1 MTPFFAATN
10 MHVSL
15 TAEPVFSIGSVVI
28 TNSMILGALGTIV
41 VLGIM
46 LYVARKAKRGQT
58 NRFVGLFRWAFD
70 SLYGQVTDIISD
82 RKLARSIAP
91 LAITIFFFVLI
102 NYWLSILP
110 GVGTIKWDG
119 VPIFRALVADLNF
132 TFMLAIVTILAVQ
145 IYAIKSMGL
154 IGNAKR
160 YFHNPFKDPI
170 GAFEGVLELIGE
182 FSRGLALSFR
192 LFGNAFAGEIL
203 LMVASVLT
211 GYFASLALPFFMA
224 FELFIG
230 FIQAY
235 VFFILTVIFT
245 SLAQDS
251 HGAHDDDH
259 SLTELK
265 QAETRQE

>member
-1 MTPFFAATN
+1 MTHFFAAVN

-15 TAEPVFSIGSVVI
+15 TAEPVFRIGSVAI
-28 TNSMILGALGTIV
+28 TNSMILGAVGTVIV
-41 VLGIM
+41 LIIM
-46 LYVARKAKRGQT
+46 LAAARMVKRGKT

-70 SLYGQVTDIISD
+70 SLYGQVTDIITD

-91 LAITIFFFVLI
+91 LAITIFFFTLI

-110 GVGTIKWDG
+110 GVGTITWDG

-132 TFMLAIVTILAVQ
+132 TTTLAIITIVAVQ
-145 IYAIKSMGL
+145 VYAIKSMGL

-160 YFHNPFKDPI
+160 YLRNPFKDPI
-170 GAFEGVLELIGE
+170 GSFEGFLELIGE

-203 LMVASVLT
+203 LMVAGLLT
-211 GYFASLALPFFMA
+211 GYFASLALPFFMV

-245 SLAQDS
+245 SLAQET

-259 SLTELK
+259 SHSKLK
-265 QAETRQE
+265 HAESKQE

>member
-1 MTPFFAATN
+1 MTDFFAATD

-15 TAEPVFSIGSVVI
+15 TAEPVVHLGPVVL
-28 TNSMILGALGTIV
+28 TNSMILGVIGTVLVVAL
-41 VLGIM
+41 M
-46 LYVARKAKRGQT
+46 FSVARMVKQGKT

-70 SLYGQVTDIISD
+70 SLYGQINDIITD

-110 GVGTIKWDG
+110 GVGTITWDG

-132 TFMLAIVTILAVQ
+132 TFALAIITIVAVQ
-145 IYAIKSMGL
+145 LYAIKTLGVW
-154 IGNAKR
+154 GNAGR
-160 YFHNPFKDPI
+160 YLRNPLRDPI
-170 GAFEGVLELIGE
+170 GAFEGFLELIGE

-203 LMVASVLT
+203 LLVAGLLT
-211 GYFASLALPFFMA
+211 SYFATVTLPIFMA

-245 SLAQDS
+245 SLAQES

-259 SLTELK
+259 SPSEL
-265 QAETRQE
+265 QHSTAQQE

>member
-1 MTPFFAATN
+1 MTHFFAATD

-15 TAEPVFSIGSVVI
+15 VAEPVFYVWGVAV

-41 VLGIM
+41 VLVLM
-46 LYVARKAKRGQT
+46 FSVARMAERGAT

-70 SLYGQVTDIISD
+70 SLYGQVTDIITD

-110 GVGTIKWDG
+110 GVGTITWDG
-119 VPIFRALVADLNF
+119 VPVFRALVADLNF
-132 TFMLAIVTILAVQ
+132 TFALAIITIVAVQ
-145 IYAIKSMGL
+145 LYAIKTMGL
-154 IGNAKR
+154 VANVKR
-160 YFHNPFKDPI
+160 YFHNPLRDPI
-170 GAFEGVLELIGE
+170 GAFEGLLELVGE
-182 FSRGLALSFR
+182 FSRALSLSFR

-203 LMVASVLT
+203 LLVAGLLT
-211 GYFASLALPFFMA
+211 SYFATVALPIFMA

-245 SLAQDS
+245 SLAQET

-259 SLTELK
+259 STPELTH
-265 QAETRQE
+265 AEAKRE

>member
-1 MTPFFAATN
+1 

-15 TAEPVFSIGSVVI
+15 IAEPVFHIGGLAI
-28 TNSMILGALGTIV
+28 TNSMIFGLIGTII
-41 VLGIM
+41 VLILM
-46 LYVARKAKRGQT
+46 FSAARMVKRGKT

-70 SLYGQVTDIISD
+70 SLYGQITDIITD

-110 GVGTIKWDG
+110 GVGTITWDG

-132 TFMLAIVTILAVQ
+132 TFALAIITVVAVQ
-145 IYAIKSMGL
+145 LYAIKSMGL

-160 YFHNPFKDPI
+160 YLRNPLKDPI
-170 GAFEGVLELIGE
+170 GAFEGFLELIGE
-182 FSRGLALSFR
+182 FSRALALSFR

-203 LMVASVLT
+203 LMVAGLLT
-211 GYFASLALPFFMA
+211 SYFASVTLPIFMA

-245 SLAQDS
+245 SLAQET

-259 SLTELK
+259 HSPSQLQHAKAK
-265 QAETRQE
+265 QE